1 MKSRWRMSG
10 VLAGGL
16 ALSFLWAGSRVDASI
31 PFPPL
36 SLAER
41 IIRLTPG
48 DVATFFIDRLGH
60 NALRLLSAGA
70 IAAFLTLG
78 AFLIETTA
86 SRGRPRPYVAG
97 LVLASVSMAV
107 GFADPVPAQPLAT
120 VLVSLAA
127 GVLYSVPLAWL
138 LEDGSD
144 VLAGE
149 PRPSRRRALAWIGT
163 SAVGLVLGG
172 TVVGR
177 FARRLMGPNTD
188 VPIRAPDQPA
198 SSPVRPAFPTIPGIS
213 PEITSVSDHYVVDID
228 LIDPLVEAPGWTLSV
243 HGLVDRSLTLT
254 FPELQRRFRLVEE
267 YSVLTCISN
276 PVGGPLVG
284 NSRWTGVPVG
294 EVLAEAGLQGG
305 SVDVVFRCADGYSDS
320 IPVTAAL
327 DPSVILAIAQNGRPL
342 SQEHGFP
349 CRVRAP
355 AVYGM
360 KNAKWVEEVEVVGF
374 DYRGYWERRG
384 WSDVAVVRT
393 ESRIDTAGRPTA
405 GQPTWIGGVA
415 WAGTR
420 GISRVEVSVNG
431 GRTWAQA
438 MIHPPLSPLAWPQ
451 WAYRWTPGRPGT
463 YRVMCRAVDGEGRV
477 QDPTERPPHP
487 SGASGY
493 HEIVLD
499 VD

>member
-1 MKSRWRMSG
+1 MDRYLRC
-10 VLAGGL
+10 
-16 ALSFLWAGSRVDASI
+16 WAGPGRNRHGPLRASI
-31 PFPPL
+31 DG
-36 SLAER
+36 
-41 IIRLTPG
+41 TQ
-48 DVATFFIDRLGH
+48 H
-60 NALRLLSAGA
+60 
-70 IAAFLTLG
+70 
-78 AFLIETTA
+78 
-86 SRGRPRPYVAG
+86 GRADQGPRPTRLIARS
-97 LVLASVSMAV
+97 ASLPQ
-107 GFADPVPAQPLAT
+107 D
-120 VLVSLAA
+120 
-127 GVLYSVPLAWL
+127 
-138 LEDGSD
+138 
-144 VLAGE
+144 
-149 PRPSRRRALAWIGT
+149 
-163 SAVGLVLGG
+163 
-172 TVVGR
+172 
-177 FARRLMGPNTD
+177 
-188 VPIRAPDQPA
+188 
-198 SSPVRPAFPTIPGIS
+198 PGIS

-254 FPELQRRFRLVEE
+254 FPELQRRFRLVEQ

-284 NSRWTGVPVG
+284 NSKWTGVPVG
-294 EVLAEAGLQGG
+294 EVLAEAGHQGG

-360 KNAKWVEEVEVVGF
+360 KNAKWVEEIEVVGF
-374 DYRGYWERRG
+374 DYKGYWERRG

-405 GQPTWIGGVA
+405 GQATWIGGVA

-420 GISRVEVSVNG
+420 GISRVEVSVDD

-438 MIHPPLSPLAWPQ
+438 MVHPPLSPLAWPQ
-451 WAYRWTPGRPGT
+451 WAYRWTPGRPGI

-477 QDPTERPPHP
+477 QDRTERPPHP